1 MEVLYFLE
9 GIRNPVLDF
18 IVQAITFVGE
28 ETFFLA
34 LGLFLIWCC
43 NKRDGYLVLLVSF
56 SGIVINQFL
65 KMVFRVPRP

>member
-9 GIRNPVLDF
+9 SIRNPVLDVL
-18 IVQAITFVGE
+18 VQAITLVGE

-43 NKRDGYLVLLVSF
+43 NKRDGYLVLTRVS
-56 SGIVINQFL
+56 
-65 KMVFRVPRP
+65 